1 MNNFL
6 LSRDIFPLQY
16 LSCFNRR
23 LQKNKENTDDDLS
36 NEFSRGKAK
45 QQPTYEFCHLLN
57 ISSCAPSEAMNDFV
71 LSVYNPLA
79 RDILDTYIR
88 IPVSSPL
95 WDVKG
100 QQGT

>member
-1 MNNFL
+1 MF
-6 LSRDIFPLQY
+6 
-16 LSCFNRR
+16 CRR
-23 LQKNKENTDDDLS
+23 LQKSKEFTEDDVS
-36 NEFSRGKAK
+36 NEFTRGKAK
-45 QQPTYEFCHLLN
+45 QQHTYEFCHLLN
-57 ISSCAPSEAMNDFV
+57 ISSCAPTEAMNDFV

-79 RDILDTYIR
+79 RDIQDTYIR